1 MKQTGCYS
9 LSRID
14 EIVKKNENVVE
25 MAVINI
31 PKICDFEAQSEEKA
45 AFYVTVCPQ

>member
-9 LSRID
+9 LSKID
-14 EIVKKNENVVE
+14 EIVRKIENVVE

-31 PKICDFEAQSEEKA
+31 PKIFNFEAQ
-45 AFYVTVCPQ
+45 PR